1 MPIRTLPLAALLLA
15 GCPSGPRCS
24 AGFIGDPK
32 LPVEIEML
40 ITDGASQMFSLVM
53 MGEQAP
59 VEPPPQGGYVMY
71 VGAQARNLDACGVQI
86 GGELRDPDTND
97 QVGFDARTTNL
108 ILGSDGWGRPDP
120 SNNSNV
126 ANVSACPDFTPKDVQ
141 GKTYLL
147 GVTVVDRENR
157 KATVSIPIVPT
168 CALADPAVQ
177 RDCLCTCSA
186 NYFLGKC
193 GAPDG
198 G

>member
-1 MPIRTLPLAALLLA
+1 MCRSFGGQWIVLPIRTLPLAALLLA

-108 ILGSDGWGRPDP
+108 ILGSDGW
-120 SNNSNV
+120 
-126 ANVSACPDFTPKDVQ
+126 
-141 GKTYLL
+141 
-147 GVTVVDRENR
+147 
-157 KATVSIPIVPT
+157 
-168 CALADPAVQ
+168 
-177 RDCLCTCSA
+177 
-186 NYFLGKC
+186 
-193 GAPDG
+193 
-198 G
+198 

>member
-1 MPIRTLPLAALLLA
+1 
-15 GCPSGPRCS
+15 
-24 AGFIGDPK
+24 
-32 LPVEIEML
+32 ML
-40 ITDGASQMFSLVM
+40 ITDGASQMFSFVM
-53 MGEQAP
+53 MGQQAP

-126 ANVSACPDFTPKDVQ
+126 ANVSACPDYTPKDVQ

-147 GVTVVDRENR
+147 GLTVVDRENR
-157 KATVSIPIVPT
+157 KAQVTIPIVPT
-168 CALADPAVQ
+168 CALADPQVQ